1 MDFSVHSLG
10 SGSSGNSVLVK
21 AGNTKILL
29 DAGVPVLTLQKRL
42 SRYKVTLAD
51 LDAVFLT
58 HEHGDHSR
66 SAYTI
71 SKRFGVPVVANPAT
85 LTVLSREYAPPS
97 WWTLDTGCSATLDD
111 IVVESFPTSHDA
123 VEPVGYNIYYKKWKV
138 SFVTDTGVAGEEI
151 LQKIEG
157 ANLAI
162 IESNH
167 DVERLV
173 SGPYPWL
180 LKKRILGEYGHLSN
194 ADAAELILRH
204 LDRCR
209 APSAIWLGHLSQT
222 NNSPRLAR
230 RYVQERLSMAGF
242 ANTVLE
248 VAERNAASLVWR
260 LGARASQPMLDI

>member
-1 MDFSVHSLG
+1 M
-10 SGSSGNSVLVK
+10 LVM
-21 AGNTKILL
+21 AGNTRILL

-42 SRYKVTLAD
+42 AKYRLTLAD
-51 LDAVFLT
+51 LNAVFLT

-71 SKRFGVPVVANPAT
+71 SKRFGVHVVANPAT
-85 LTVLSREYAPPS
+85 LTVLSREAAPPS
-97 WWTLDTGCSATLDD
+97 WWTLETGSSAPVGDV
-111 IVVESFPTSHDA
+111 VVESFPTSHDA
-123 VEPVGYNIYYKKWKV
+123 VDPVGYNVYYKNWKV

-151 LQKIEG
+151 LSKIEG

-180 LKKRILGEYGHLSN
+180 LKKRILSDQGHLSN
-194 ADAAELILRH
+194 KDAAELILGH
-204 LDRCR
+204 LDKCR
-209 APSAIWLGHLSQT
+209 KPSAIWLGHLSRT
-222 NNSPRLAR
+222 NNTPRLAR
-230 RYVQERLSMAGF
+230 RYVQEQLSSAGF

-248 VAERNAASLVWR
+248 IAERDTASLVWR
-260 LGARASQPMLDI
+260 PGIRAVQMELFGN